1 MRFLPAPTARAR
13 RRAAI
18 VTTLTLA
25 GVLATVAPAS
35 ASVPE
40 GWDTTESVSGL
51 DFLLVLLVLPLI
63 ATLVIGV
70 LAYLSASRPA
80 RYSSAVELLGQQQGQ
95 AWLGGPQ
102 KGVEAATGSSAEE
115 TGGAS
120 ARW

>member
-1 MRFLPAPTARAR
+1 MRLRPVAAARAC
-13 RRAAI
+13 RRAAT

-25 GVLATVAPAS
+25 ATAIAVAPAS

-51 DFLLVLLVLPLI
+51 DFLLMLVILPGLLV
-63 ATLVIGV
+63 LVIGV

-80 RYSSAVELLGQQQGQ
+80 RYSSAVELLQQGQGQ